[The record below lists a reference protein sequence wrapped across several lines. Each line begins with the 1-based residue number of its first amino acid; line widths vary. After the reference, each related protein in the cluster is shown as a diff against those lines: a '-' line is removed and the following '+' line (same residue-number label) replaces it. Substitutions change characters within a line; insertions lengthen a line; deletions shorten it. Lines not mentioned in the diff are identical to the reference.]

1 MTTDE
6 PAARRLA
13 EFAAGLRTAD
23 IPAPVLGHARDL
35 VLTTLGVGLAGT
47 GHPLVAA
54 VRRTVLARPAADG
67 AVVWGTPDVADAPD
81 AALVNATAAH
91 VNDYDDTH
99 AEGGVHVGA
108 VVVPAALAAA
118 QQRRVGGARFLA
130 AVVAGVEV
138 TTRLGAAASHRFTEH
153 GLHAS
158 SCCGTVGAA
167 VAAAVVADLPAPR
180 VADAIGIACSQS
192 SGVIQT
198 VVEGGDLKSLH
209 LGWAAHA
216 GIWAARL
223 AEQGV
228 AGPTRALDGT
238 HGLFAALIGEGWS
251 RHRLTRGLGREWET
265 ANVILKPYPCCQ
277 FVHALIDAACA
288 YRRERPGASPDRIVL
303 RLPTPARHV
312 VCEPWADKLQPR
324 TPYAAKFSAPYCV
337 AAALLDGPLGLG
349 HFSEAAL
356 ARPDIR
362 ALMTRISYELDDDPE
377 LARSYG
383 AELVIADAT
392 REPWSLRVTHPTGSP
407 RRRAQPDVW
416 VRKYEDAASLV
427 LDAAGR
433 ADTRARVN
441 ALADLDDLS
450 ALCAL
455 PPAGG
460 SPATRP
466 GGRFFGEAPP

>member
-1 MTTDE
+1 MTAEE

-13 EFAAGLRTAD
+13 EFAAGLRTQD
-23 IPAPVLGHARDL
+23 IPAPVLAHARDL
-35 VLTTLGVGLAGT
+35 VLTTIGVGLAGT
-47 GHPLVAA
+47 GHPMVAA
-54 VRRTVLARPAADG
+54 VRRTVLARPAAGG
-67 AVVWGTPDVADAPD
+67 AVLWGTPDTADAPD
-81 AALVNATAAH
+81 AAMVNATAAH

-99 AEGGVHVGA
+99 AEGGVHAGA
-108 VVVPAALAAA
+108 VIVPAALAAA
-118 QQRRVGGARFLA
+118 QQRRAGGARFLA

-138 TTRLGAAASHRFTEH
+138 TARLGAAASHRFTGR

-167 VAAAVVADLPAPR
+167 VAAAVCADLPAPR

-228 AGPTRALDGT
+228 AGPARALDGT

-251 RHRLTRGLGREWET
+251 RDRLTHGLGRDWET
-265 ANVILKPYPCCQ
+265 AGVILKPYPCCQ
-277 FVHALIDAACA
+277 FLHALIDAACA

-312 VCEPWADKLQPR
+312 VCEPWADKLHPR

-337 AAALLDGPLGLG
+337 AAALLDGPIGLG
-349 HFSEAAL
+349 HFTEPAL

-362 ALMTRISYELDDDPE
+362 ALMTRIGYELDDDPE
-377 LARSYG
+377 LARGYG
-383 AELVIADAT
+383 AELVISGAT
-392 REPWSLRVTHPTGSP
+392 GAPWSLRVAHPTGS
-407 RRRAQPDVW
+407 REQGAHPDDW
-416 VRKYEDAASLV
+416 VRKYDEAAAHV
-427 LDAAGR
+427 LDVAAR
-433 ADTRARVN
+433 ADLRARVT
-441 ALADLDDLS
+441 ALADLS
-450 ALCAL
+450 TWCAL
-455 PPAGG
+455 
-460 SPATRP
+460 
-466 GGRFFGEAPP
+466 

>member
-1 MTTDE
+1 MSAEE

-13 EFAAGLRTAD
+13 GFAAGLRAAGV
-23 IPAPVLGHARDL
+23 PAPVLAHARDL
-35 VLTTLGVGLAGT
+35 VLTTIGVGLAGAT
-47 GHPLVAA
+47 HPMVAA
-54 VRRTVLARPAADG
+54 VRRAVLARPAAGG
-67 AVVWGTPDVADAPD
+67 AALWDAQETADAPD

-91 VNDYDDTH
+91 VHDYDDTH

-118 QQRRVGGARFLA
+118 AQREVDGARFLA

-138 TTRLGAAASHRFTEH
+138 TVRLGAAASHRFTER

-167 VAAAVVADLPAPR
+167 VAASVVAGLPAPR
-180 VADAIGIACSQS
+180 IADAIGIACSQS

-228 AGPTRALDGT
+228 TGPAGAIDGT

-251 RHRLTRGLGREWET
+251 RHRLTRELGSTWDG
-265 ANVILKPYPCCQ
+265 ADVILKPYPCCQ
-277 FVHALIDAACA
+277 FLHALVDAACA
-288 YRRERPGASPDRIVL
+288 FRRERPGAVPERILL
-303 RLPTPARHV
+303 RLPTPARYV

-337 AAALLDGPLGLG
+337 AAALLDGPLGLR
-349 HFSEAAL
+349 HFTGAAL
-356 ARPDIR
+356 ARPDVR
-362 ALMTRISYELDDDPE
+362 GLMSRVGYELADDPE
-377 LARSYG
+377 LTRAYG
-383 AELVIADAT
+383 AELRIVDAAGE
-392 REPWSLRVTHPTGSP
+392 RWSRRVAHPTGSP
-407 RRRAQPDVW
+407 GADPTDPVRKFDDAASTVLDGRRRAD
-416 VRKYEDAASLV
+416 LV
-427 LDAAGR
+427 
-433 ADTRARVN
+433 ARV
-441 ALADLDDLS
+441 A
-450 ALCAL
+450 AL
-455 PPAGG
+455 PGG
-460 SPATRP
+460 
-466 GGRFFGEAPP
+466 APPSW